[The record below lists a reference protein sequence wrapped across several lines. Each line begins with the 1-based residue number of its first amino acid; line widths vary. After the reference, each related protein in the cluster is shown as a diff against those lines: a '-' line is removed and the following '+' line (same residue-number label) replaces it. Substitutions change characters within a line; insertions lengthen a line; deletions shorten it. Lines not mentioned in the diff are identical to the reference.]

1 MPTMMTG
8 SALYNIRRVQVV
20 LGDTVVP
27 TMMAG
32 SALYNIR
39 RVQVVLGGTL
49 WCLQ

>member
-1 MPTMMTG
+1 MVPTMMT
-8 SALYNIRRVQVV
+8 
-20 LGDTVVP
+20 
-27 TMMAG
+27 G